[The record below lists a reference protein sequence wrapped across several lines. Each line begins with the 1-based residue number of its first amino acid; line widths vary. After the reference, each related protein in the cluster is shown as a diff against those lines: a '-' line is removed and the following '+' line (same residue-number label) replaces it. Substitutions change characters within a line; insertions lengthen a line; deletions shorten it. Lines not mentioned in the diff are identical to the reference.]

1 MTLHASVELDRPP
14 APTVFDTWWL
24 VAIGSVMIAVLLASV
39 FSPDM
44 VSGSQQEH
52 LPLAA
57 LTVWVWGAAA
67 IGYLSFVRRDGADP
81 AFGLSVAILWAA
93 VAATSI
99 FAPELVTGA
108 DPTRIPIAALVAPV
122 VGTIVTGFLALN
134 VALRR
139 AARR

>member
-1 MTLHASVELDRPP
+1 MTLHATVELDRPTT
-14 APTVFDTWWL
+14 ATFDTWWL
-24 VAIGSVMIAVLLASV
+24 VAVGSVMVSVLLASI

-44 VSGSQQEH
+44 ISGAEQVH
-52 LPLAA
+52 LPLAP
-57 LTVWVWGAAA
+57 LTLWVWGAAA
-67 IGYLSFVRRDGADP
+67 IGYLSFVRREGADP
-81 AFGLSVAILWAA
+81 VFGLSVAILWAA

-139 AARR
+139 R

>member
-1 MTLHASVELDRPP
+1 MTLHATVELDRPTT
-14 APTVFDTWWL
+14 ATFDTWWL
-24 VAIGSVMIAVLLASV
+24 VAVGSVMVSVLLASI

-44 VSGSQQEH
+44 ISGAEQEH
-52 LPLAA
+52 LPLAP
-57 LTVWVWGAAA
+57 LTLWVWGAAA
-67 IGYLSFVRRDGADP
+67 IGYLSFVRREGADP
-81 AFGLSVAILWAA
+81 VFGLSVAVLWAA

-122 VGTIVTGFLALN
+122 VGTIVTGFLTLN

-139 AARR
+139 R

>member
-1 MTLHASVELDRPP
+1 MTLHATVELDRPTT
-14 APTVFDTWWL
+14 ATFDTWWL
-24 VAIGSVMIAVLLASV
+24 VAVVSVLISVLLASI

-44 VSGSQQEH
+44 VSGVEQEH
-52 LPLAA
+52 LPLAP
-57 LTVWVWGAAA
+57 LTLWIWGAAA
-67 IGYLSFVRRDGADP
+67 VGYLSFVRRDGADP
-81 AFGLSVAILWAA
+81 VFGLSVAILWAA

-139 AARR
+139 R

>member
-1 MTLHASVELDRPP
+1 MTLHATVELDRPTT
-14 APTVFDTWWL
+14 ATFDTWWL
-24 VAIGSVMIAVLLASV
+24 VAVGSVMVSVLLASI

-44 VSGSQQEH
+44 ISGAEQEH
-52 LPLAA
+52 LPLAP
-57 LTVWVWGAAA
+57 LTLWVWGAAA
-67 IGYLSFVRRDGADP
+67 VGYLSFVRRDGPDP
-81 AFGLSVAILWAA
+81 VFGLSVAILWAA

-139 AARR
+139 R

>member
-1 MTLHASVELDRPP
+1 MTLHATVELDRPTT
-14 APTVFDTWWL
+14 ATFDRWWL
-24 VAIGSVMIAVLLASV
+24 LAVGSVMVSVLLASI

-44 VSGSQQEH
+44 VSGTEQEH
-52 LPLAA
+52 LPLAP
-57 LTVWVWGAAA
+57 LTLWVWGAAA

-122 VGTIVTGFLALN
+122 VGTIVTGFIALN

-139 AARR
+139 R

>member
-1 MTLHASVELDRPP
+1 MTLHATVELDRPTT
-14 APTVFDTWWL
+14 ATFDTWWL
-24 VAIGSVMIAVLLASV
+24 VAVVSVLISVLLASI

-44 VSGSQQEH
+44 VSGVEQEH
-52 LPLAA
+52 LPLAP
-57 LTVWVWGAAA
+57 LTLWIWGAAA

-81 AFGLSVAILWAA
+81 VFGLSVAILWVA

-139 AARR
+139 R

>member
-1 MTLHASVELDRPP
+1 MTLHATVELDRPTT
-14 APTVFDTWWL
+14 ATFDTWWL
-24 VAIGSVMIAVLLASV
+24 VAVGSVMVSVLLASI

-44 VSGSQQEH
+44 ISGAEHEH
-52 LPLAA
+52 LPLAP
-57 LTVWVWGAAA
+57 LTLWVWGAAA
-67 IGYLSFVRRDGADP
+67 IGYLSFVRRDGPDP
-81 AFGLSVAILWAA
+81 VFGLSVAILWAA

-139 AARR
+139 R